1 MQEEQESLGDKE
13 RKLILVVRKG
23 TNMNIKRITSALLAF
38 PVVLIIFIFGSKV
51 VIDIALSIVALIG
64 MNEYFN
70 AVKKVANPVKWLGYM
85 SCFSI
90 ALIHIVPE
98 EYLNMVVTLSVPTIL
113 VILFAQ
119 VIATE
124 MRTNFK
130 DIAYTFIGI
139 FYVVFFIMF
148 IAFIDGMPNGKILI
162 WYAIF
167 AAWGTDIF
175 AYIVGK
181 KIGKHKFS
189 KVSPKKSIEGCIGG
203 TIGSIVMM
211 LIYTYVL
218 NNYAGMNYSYFFI
231 TGIGIL
237 LSLIG
242 QIGDFA
248 ASSIKRFVGIKDFSN
263 LIPGHG
269 GILDRIDSLIF
280 LAPFAYALFTLL

>member
-1 MQEEQESLGDKE
+1 MD
-13 RKLILVVRKG
+13 V
-23 TNMNIKRITSALLAF
+23 KRITSGLLGF
-38 PVVLIIFIFGSKV
+38 PLVVLVLLIGNKV
-51 VIDIALSIVALIG
+51 VVDIALSIIALLA
-64 MNEYFN
+64 MNEYLN
-70 AVKKVANPVKWLGYM
+70 AISNVAKPVKWLGYV

-90 ALIHIVPE
+90 AIIHIVPE
-98 EYLNMVVTLSVPTIL
+98 ECLNMIVTLAVPTIL
-113 VILFAQ
+113 IILFAQ

-124 MRTNFK
+124 MRTSFK

-148 IAFIDGMPNGKILI
+148 VAFIDGMPNGKILI

-175 AYIVGK
+175 AYVIGK
-181 KIGKHKFS
+181 HFGKHKFS

-203 TIGSIVMM
+203 TIGALIMM
-211 LIYTYVL
+211 LIYTYVA
-218 NNYAGMNYSYFFI
+218 NTFWGMNYSYLFI
-231 TGIGIL
+231 AGIGII

-248 ASSIKRFVGIKDFSN
+248 ASSIKRFVDIKDFSN

-269 GILDRIDSLIF
+269 GMLDIIDSLIF